1 MNHKDIR
8 RWALL
13 ALTLTLLIALVLLW
27 RAPQLLLIFLL
38 CALLWNA
45 VTLAIIL
52 LINHRIRALSDQLM
66 RVYSSG
72 LRTDIRDNE
81 EGVMSILQ
89 NDIYKIIR
97 TFHEQKKQSEKDR
110 TFLADTIGDISH
122 QLRTPLTSMQMMNE
136 LLQQDLPPAQRQ
148 TFSQCMSQQLE
159 RLEWLVS
166 SLLKLARM
174 DACAITFHPAQVTLQ
189 QLVLTAL
196 EPLTSMI
203 QEKQI
208 KIDMDKAAISV
219 STDPEWSA
227 EAILNILKNA
237 AEHTPQGGTITI
249 TARQTPIHT
258 ALQISDSGPGM
269 TREELA
275 HVFERF
281 YRGKHAK
288 ENSVGIGMAMAQ
300 AIMRAQGGDIR
311 AASEPDAGASFTVLF
326 QASVS

>member
-13 ALTLTLLIALVLLW
+13 ALMLTLLIALVLLW
-27 RAPQLLLIFLL
+27 HAPQLLWIFLL

-52 LINHRIRALSDQLM
+52 LINRRIRALSDQLM

-110 TFLADTIGDISH
+110 TFLADTISDISH

-174 DACAITFHPAQVTLQ
+174 DACAITFHPSQITLQ

-208 KIDMDKAAISV
+208 KIDMDKASISV

-258 ALQISDSGPGM
+258 ALQINDSGPGM
-269 TREELA
+269 THEELA

-288 ENSVGIGMAMAQ
+288 DNSVGIGMAMAQ

-311 AASEPDAGASFTVLF
+311 AANEPGAGASFTVLF
-326 QASVS
+326 QASAS